1 MNTRILIWDRETD
14 PLPRPFVAPRRNGLF
29 LFFLL
34 LFSILLCL
42 VPEAVTARVG
52 GGEGYSS
59 GGGAGGSGI
68 GSGGS
73 GDAFILF
80 YLVQLAFRYPA
91 IGVPV
96 LIVAVFF
103 FYGGGRTAFSR
114 HVSRTIRTGYRTHSA
129 RVAGQSQDQDDTEQL
144 RRRDP
149 DFSPEIFVSRCSLL
163 FPRIQEA
170 WSRQD
175 MTPVRPFLSDGVFER
190 FQIQLEM
197 QKASYLRN
205 VMAEVKVVESRI
217 VRIRSDHFFDTIHLS
232 ITASAVDNLIDSRT
246 QKRVRGKDTPETFT
260 EVWSFLRRPGTRTLT
275 KPGLLEGYCPNCG
288 AVLQVSESVEC
299 PSCKSIINS
308 GEYDWVLAE
317 ITQVEEWKDRPSR
330 LIPGLEEMV
339 RKDRAF
345 NLQHVEDKASV
356 MFWRQRAA
364 EFFAS
369 DIYLRKLVL
378 PSYLEE
384 RKEIFQPLQDGRHSF
399 YADAAVGSVETMD
412 IHLNGEEGEY
422 DSIRVHI
429 KWSGHREKKEIPSF
443 LLPEYEKSQPFSQE
457 FILLRKADVL
467 SSDKNTLASLHC
479 PGCGAPETKNN
490 KGVCEY
496 CGLAQNDGT
505 TGWVLRELRPYS
517 GPSLATGTS
526 FSSRVA
532 EELGV
537 TASVPLLSQK
547 DNEHLL
553 TCAVAVMNADGNM
566 DPQEMKRLKKMAA
579 KRNVSDDRLNELIR
593 SVRQEGE
600 TYIPE
605 SGPSR
610 RNREFLRAMVVMC
623 LSDGNISPQE
633 RRLIKT
639 LVERMEYS
647 DLDIDQMIKEERSR
661 LYRESRQI
669 LKQSAVSS

>member
-1 MNTRILIWDRETD
+1 MKML
-14 PLPRPFVAPRRNGLF
+14 LPIRQRAEGF
-29 LFFLL
+29 LTCPDGKSRQYGRCLLFLL
-34 LFSILLCL
+34 LLSALLCL
-42 VPEAVTARVG
+42 VPEASTARVG
-52 GGEGYSS
+52 GGEGFSS
-59 GGGAGGSGI
+59 GGGNGGAGI

-80 YLVQLAFRYPA
+80 YLVQLAFRHPV
-91 IGVPV
+91 IGIPV

-114 HVSRTIRTGYRTHSA
+114 HVSRTIRTGYQTHSE
-129 RVAGQSQDQDDTEQL
+129 RVSRQNQDPDDMERL
-144 RRRDP
+144 RARDP
-149 DFSPEIFVSRCSLL
+149 DFTPEIFVTRCSAL

-190 FQIQLEM
+190 FQIQIEI
-197 QKASYLRN
+197 QKASSLRN
-205 VMAEVKVVESRI
+205 AMAHVKVKESRI
-217 VRIRSDHFFDTIHLS
+217 VSVRSDDFFDTINLS
-232 ITASAVDNLIDSRT
+232 ITASAADTLIDTRN
-246 QKRVRGKDTPETFT
+246 QKRVRGRDTPEPFT
-260 EVWSFLRRPGTRTLT
+260 EIWTFLRRPGVRTLT

-288 AVLQVSESVEC
+288 AALQLADSVEC

-317 ITQVEEWKDRPSR
+317 ITQVEVWNDRPAR
-330 LIPGLEEMV
+330 RIPGLDEMV
-339 RKDRAF
+339 GKDRAF
-345 NLQHVEDKASV
+345 NVQHVEDKASV

-378 PSYLEE
+378 PDYLEK
-384 RKEIFQPLQDGRHSF
+384 RREIFQPQPDGRHAF

-429 KWSGHREKKEIPSF
+429 KWSGHRETKEIPSF
-443 LLPEYEKSQPFSQE
+443 LLPDHEKSRPFSQE
-457 FILLRKADVL
+457 FILVRKADVL

-479 PGCGAPETKNN
+479 PGCGAPETKNS

-496 CGLAQNDGT
+496 CGLVQNDGS
-505 TGWVLRELRPYS
+505 TGWVLRDIRPYS
-517 GPSLATGTS
+517 GPSLATGTT

-537 TASVPLLSQK
+537 SASVPLLSRR

-553 TCAVAVMNADGNM
+553 TCAIAVMNADGNV
-566 DPQEMKRLKKMAA
+566 DPQEMKRLRKMAA
-579 KRNVSDDRLNELIR
+579 KRNIGDDRLNELIR

-600 TYIPE
+600 AYMPE

-623 LSDGNISPQE
+623 LSDGDISPQE

-639 LVERMEYS
+639 LVKRMEYS

-669 LKQSAVSS
+669 LKASNG